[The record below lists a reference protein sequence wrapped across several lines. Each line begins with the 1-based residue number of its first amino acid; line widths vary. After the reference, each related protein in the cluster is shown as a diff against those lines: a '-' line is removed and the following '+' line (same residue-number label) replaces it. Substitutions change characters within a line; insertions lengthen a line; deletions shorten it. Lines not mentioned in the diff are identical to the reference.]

1 MKFEMSLSKNEIN
14 KLTTLLETGTFLAN
28 VAYNLKQKEDIPKDD
43 RKLLE
48 KWQQSWDENRK
59 DCAEILHKFYLVN

>member
-43 RKLLE
+43 R
-48 KWQQSWDENRK
+48 NF
-59 DCAEILHKFYLVN
+59 I